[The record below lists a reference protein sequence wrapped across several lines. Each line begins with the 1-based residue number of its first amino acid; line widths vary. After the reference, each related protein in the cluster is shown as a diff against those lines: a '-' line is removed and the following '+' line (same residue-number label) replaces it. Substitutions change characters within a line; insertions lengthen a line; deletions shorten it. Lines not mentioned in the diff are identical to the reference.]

1 MAVVHANIF
10 SHSSKQSHLLT
21 RFEIMPLRRLRNFWT
36 KSLRAMRD
44 EVEDVQDDMAHTGIA
59 WRLVFLLILA
69 YFLVTIAMGIY
80 WSLTPSLFSVK
91 ATPSV
96 IMQQQVG
103 TPAPGVTTTATLI
116 RITETLWKKP
126 GGYIYNDISPPGIW
140 LDDMPHWEYGVIIQ
154 VRDMNKAL
162 REAFSRS
169 QSQSLEDADLQKAES
184 RFNFDHDSWLFPA
197 TESQYHEGA
206 EFLRAYLTRLADD
219 NQQDGQFFARADN
232 LNYWL
237 ATVETRLGNL
247 SQRLSAS
254 VGQQRLNTDL
264 AGDAQAP
271 SPSGA
276 RAELFVKTPWNEL
289 DDVLFETRGSAW
301 ALIHL
306 LKAVEVD
313 FAEVLKDKNA
323 LVSMQQIIRE
333 LEATQ
338 QTLWSPVVLNGSGFG
353 VLANHSLVMASY
365 ISRANAA
372 IIDLRRLLQQG

>member
-1 MAVVHANIF
+1 
-10 SHSSKQSHLLT
+10 
-21 RFEIMPLRRLRNFWT
+21 MPLRRLKQIWVNG
-36 KSLRAMRD
+36 LRKMRD
-44 EVEDVQDDMAHTGIA
+44 EVEDVQDDIEQSGFF
-59 WRLVFLLILA
+59 WRLVSLLVLA
-69 YFLVTIAMGIY
+69 YILVATGMGIY
-80 WSLTPSLFSVK
+80 WSLTPSLFDVK
-91 ATPSV
+91 TTPAQ
-96 IMQQQVG
+96 IMQSPSIS
-103 TPAPGVTTTATLI
+103 TAKAPGIATTATLI
-116 RITETLWKKP
+116 RIAETLWQKP
-126 GGYIYNDISPPGIW
+126 GGYIYNDITPPGIW

-154 VRDMNKAL
+154 VRDMNKAM

-184 RFNFDHDSWLFPA
+184 RFNFNHDSWLFPA
-197 TESQYHEGA
+197 TESQYREGA

-219 NQQDGQFFARADN
+219 NQQDAQFFARADN

-271 SPSGA
+271 APSGA
-276 RAELFVKTPWNEL
+276 KSDQFIKTPWTEL
-289 DDVLFETRGSAW
+289 DDVVFETRGSAW

-306 LKAVEVD
+306 LKAVEID

-323 LVSMQQIIRE
+323 LVSLQQIIRE

-338 QTLWSPVVLNGSGFG
+338 QTLWSPIVLNGSGFG
-353 VLANHSLVMASY
+353 ILANHSLVMASY